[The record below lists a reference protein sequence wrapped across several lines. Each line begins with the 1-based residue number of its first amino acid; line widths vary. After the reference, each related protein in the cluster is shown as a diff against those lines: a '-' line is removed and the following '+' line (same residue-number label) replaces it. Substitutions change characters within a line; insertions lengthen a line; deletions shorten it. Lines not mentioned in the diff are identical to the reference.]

1 MITRSAFR
9 PAWWLPGPHLQTLFP
24 SLFRPRRPPPLTRE
38 RLELPDGDF
47 IDLEWTV
54 STPGSTVLVLHG
66 LEGSLE
72 SHYTGGLL
80 AALSQQG
87 YNACLMYLRGCS
99 GEPNRLPHSYHS
111 GKTGDLEFVVRT
123 IQQRQPH
130 TPLSIVGFSLGG
142 NILLKWLGEQGEAA
156 CVHTAVS
163 ISVPFDLNQAALR
176 LERGLSRIYQH
187 YLVKKLHAAVRRKAP
202 FHAMPWPAERIHELR
217 TFRSFDNEIT
227 APLNGF
233 HDVDDYYSRASSKQ
247 YLKSIRVPTLLI
259 QARDDPFLPAAALP
273 RDDDLSAAVT
283 LELSRRGGH
292 VGFVS
297 GNNPLH
303 PQYWLEERII
313 RHLLQNDSPL
323 ENTHAAQ
330 SLNLSE

>member
-24 SLFRPRRPPPLTRE
+24 SLFRPRRPPPLIRE

-47 IDLEWTV
+47 LDLEWTV
-54 STPGSTVLVLHG
+54 NTPGSIVLVLHG

-72 SHYTGGLL
+72 SHYTGGML
-80 AALSQQG
+80 AALAQQG
-87 YNACLMYLRGCS
+87 YNACMMYLRGCS

-111 GKTGDLEFVVRT
+111 GKTADLDFVVET
-123 IQQRQPH
+123 IQQRLPQK
-130 TPLSIVGFSLGG
+130 PLSIVGFSLGG
-142 NILLKWLGEQGEAA
+142 NILLKWLGEQGEGARIR
-156 CVHTAVS
+156 TAVS
-163 ISVPFDLNQAALR
+163 ISVPFDLNQAALQ

-187 YLVKKLHAAVRRKAP
+187 HLVKKLHAAAKRKAALHP
-202 FHAMPWPAERIHELR
+202 LPWPAEHIHELR
-217 TFRSFDNEIT
+217 TFRRFDNEIT

-233 HDVDDYYSRASSKQ
+233 RDVDDYYNRASSKQ

-273 RDDDLSAAVT
+273 QDDDLSPSVT
-283 LELSRRGGH
+283 LELSRQGGH

-303 PQYWLEERII
+303 PQYWLEQRVI
-313 RHLLQNDSPL
+313 RHL
-323 ENTHAAQ
+323 AAQ
-330 SLNLSE
+330 A

>member
-24 SLFRPRRPPPLTRE
+24 SLFRRRRPPSLTRE

-47 IDLEWTV
+47 LDLEWTDRTAGDV
-54 STPGSTVLVLHG
+54 VLILHG

-72 SHYTGGLL
+72 SHYTGGMLGAL
-80 AALSQQG
+80 AQAG

-99 GEPNRLPHSYHS
+99 GEPNRLPYSYHS
-111 GKTGDLEFVVRT
+111 GKTDDLGFVVRA
-123 IQQRQPH
+123 IQDRLPGK
-130 TPLSIVGFSLGG
+130 PLAVIGYSLGG
-142 NILLKWLGEQGEAA
+142 NILLKWLGEQGKAA
-156 CVHTAVS
+156 QVTTAVA

-176 LERGLSRIYQH
+176 LEHGLSRIYQH
-187 YLVKKLHAAVRRKAP
+187 HLVNKLRASARRKARA
-202 FHAMPWPAERIHELR
+202 HRLPWPAERLNELR
-217 TFRSFDNEIT
+217 TFRRFDNEIT

-233 HDVDDYYSRASSKQ
+233 RDVDDYYTRSSSRQ
-247 YLKSIRVPTLLI
+247 YLRSIQAPTLII
-259 QARDDPFLPAAALP
+259 QARDDPFLPAPALP
-273 RDDDLSAAVT
+273 QDDDLSPAVT

-303 PQYWLEERII
+303 PQYWLEQRII
-313 RHLLQNDSPL
+313 QHLRSRQ
-323 ENTHAAQ
+323 
-330 SLNLSE
+330 

>member
-24 SLFRPRRPPPLTRE
+24 SLFRRRRPPPLTRE

-47 IDLEWTV
+47 LDLEWTDR
-54 STPGSTVLVLHG
+54 TAGSVVLILHG

-72 SHYTGGLL
+72 SHYTGSML
-80 AALSQQG
+80 AALAGEG

-99 GEPNRLPHSYHS
+99 GEPNRLPYSYHS
-111 GKTGDLEFVVRT
+111 GKTDDLDVVVRA
-123 IQQRQPH
+123 IQERFPGK
-130 TPLSIVGFSLGG
+130 PLAIIGYSLGG
-142 NILLKWLGEQGEAA
+142 NILLKWLGEQREAA
-156 CVHTAVS
+156 RIATAVA

-176 LERGLSRIYQH
+176 LEHGLSRIYQQH
-187 YLVKKLHAAVRRKAP
+187 LLKKLRGSARRKAR
-202 FHAMPWPAERIHELR
+202 FHPLPWPAEHLNELR
-217 TFRSFDNEIT
+217 TFRRFDNEIT

-233 HDVDDYYSRASSKQ
+233 RDVDDYYTRASSKQ
-247 YLKSIRVPTLLI
+247 YLKSIQVPTLLI

-273 RDDDLSAAVT
+273 QDGDLSPAVT
-283 LELSRRGGH
+283 LELSGRGGH

-303 PQYWLEERII
+303 PQYWLEQRVI
-313 RHLLQNDSPL
+313 RHLRSRQ
-323 ENTHAAQ
+323 
-330 SLNLSE
+330 